1 MIDLNHYVGLPWRDR
16 GRMRNG
22 CDCWGLLRLV
32 YAGELGIGLPDH
44 SNGYADTS
52 DRPAVAGLIEAGLA
66 DWMPVAAGR
75 ERPLDAILIRQA
87 PWHVGIVVRRGL
99 MLHMPEN
106 QSSCIEP
113 YDTGRWSRRVE
124 GIYRHRS
131 AAP

>member
-1 MIDLNHYVGLPWRDR
+1 MIDLNRFVGLPWQDR
-16 GRMRNG
+16 GRTPHG

-32 YAGELGIGLPDH
+32 YADALGICLPDH

-52 DRPAVAGLIEAGLA
+52 DGAISDLIGTGLSDWLPVVAGT
-66 DWMPVAAGR
+66 

-87 PWHVGIVVRRGL
+87 PWHVGVIVRRGL

-106 QSSCIEP
+106 QTSCIEA

-124 GIYRHRS
+124 GIYRHRE
-131 AAP
+131 AAR